1 MSFLESIKSC
11 FIKYADFKT
20 RSSRSEFWWFALF
33 QVVVNLVTTPIF
45 ALAVISSIILILPS
59 LAVGARRLHDTNR
72 SGWWQLLQLPTLYIF
87 LQPGISNLAA
97 FAIILPVIP
106 LIIWWIQKG
115 TITENKYGNPFNYV
129 STKIICPKCQFE
141 LESTA
146 KFCGECGS
154 QIFNSNEE

>member
-115 TITENKYGNPFNYV
+115 TITENKYGNPSNYAV
-129 STKIICPKCQFE
+129 SYTHLTLPTSD
-141 LESTA
+141 LV
-146 KFCGECGS
+146 
-154 QIFNSNEE
+154 

>member
-87 LQPGISNLAA
+87 LQPGISNLAS

-115 TITENKYGNPFNYV
+115 TITENKYGNPTNYV
-129 STKIICPKCQFE
+129 STKIICPKCQIE
-141 LESTA
+141 LESTS

-154 QIFNSNEE
+154 QIFNSNKE

>member
-106 LIIWWIQKG
+106 LSSG
-115 TITENKYGNPFNYV
+115 G
-129 STKIICPKCQFE
+129 
-141 LESTA
+141 
-146 KFCGECGS
+146 
-154 QIFNSNEE
+154 

>member
-115 TITENKYGNPFNYV
+115 TITENKYFNPSIYV
-129 STKIICPKCQFE
+129 ST
-141 LESTA
+141 
-146 KFCGECGS
+146 
-154 QIFNSNEE
+154 